1 MKIIKEKPR
10 KPKEHCCQID
20 CNEDA
25 EWEIYAE
32 GVPDTAACTKH
43 VGELLTDAKEHRIF
57 RIT

>member
-1 MKIIKEKPR
+1 MNNETIE
-10 KPKEHCCQID
+10 KEHCCQID

-32 GVPDTAACTKH
+32 GVPDTAACTAH

-57 RIT
+57 RIN